1 MLRAKN
7 LKTEKIG
14 RLLGLGARARSLSLG
29 SRETRAAMRRG
40 QVHLILL
47 ARGGSPRD
55 QERLERLAEEEGVPL
70 GLLTVDADGLGEWV
84 GRNRVAVIGMT
95 DRNLADAIRAELT
108 RQDSADTGHGPEDGP
123 SKRGGSKT

>member
-1 MLRAKN
+1 MPGASPKRRVLLLYPEFPATYWG
-7 LKTEKIG
+7 LQYSLPVIG
-14 RLLGLGARARSLSLG
+14 RKSF
-29 SRETRAAMRRG
+29 M
-40 QVHLILL
+40 
-47 ARGGSPRD
+47 P
-55 QERLERLAEEEGVPL
+55 PL